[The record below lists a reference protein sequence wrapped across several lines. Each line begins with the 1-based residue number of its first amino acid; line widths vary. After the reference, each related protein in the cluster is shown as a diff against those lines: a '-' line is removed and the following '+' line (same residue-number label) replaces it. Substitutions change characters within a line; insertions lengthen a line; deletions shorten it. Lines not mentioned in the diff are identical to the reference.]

1 MDTILKK
8 SFDSNCNHTI
18 YDKLTD
24 EELIEEFRKGDS
36 EAEEHLLYRYMYI
49 SRKIVSSFYLIGA
62 EKDDLL
68 QEALLGLYKAIKEY
82 NPDKNC
88 SFKSYACVCIKRHII
103 TVIRSSTRQKHNP
116 LNNYI
121 SFNMLTYEDKE
132 VYLLEKITN
141 ETIEDPEN
149 IVVLKERENLIT
161 YTVNKY
167 LSEFEKK
174 VLSCY
179 FSGLTYI
186 ESSDVLHTDVKSID
200 NALQRIKKK
209 IKNKLNTEIFY

>member
-8 SFDSNCNHTI
+8 YSESTYKNDS
-18 YDKLTD
+18 YQKLTD

-36 EAEEHLLYRYMYI
+36 AAEEHLLHRYMYI
-49 SRKIVSSFYLIGA
+49 SKKIVSSFYLIGA

-88 SFKSYACVCIKRHII
+88 SFKSYASVCIKRHII

-141 ETIEDPEN
+141 DTIEDPEN
-149 IVVLKERENLIT
+149 IVVLKERESIIT

-179 FSGLTYI
+179 FSGLTYT
-186 ESSDVLHTDVKSID
+186 ESSDLLNTDVKSID

-209 IKNKLNTEIFY
+209 IKNELNTECIY

>member
-1 MDTILKK
+1 MKSILKK
-8 SFDSNCNHTI
+8 TVNSTNN
-18 YDKLTD
+18 YDLYEKLTD
-24 EELIEEFRKGDS
+24 EELIEEIRKGNTD
-36 EAEEHLLYRYMYI
+36 AEECLVYRYICI
-49 SRKIVSSFYLIGA
+49 SRKIVSSFYLVGA

-68 QEALLGLYKAIKEY
+68 QEALLGLFKAIKEY

-103 TVIRSSTRQKHNP
+103 TIIRSSTRQKHNP

-121 SFNMLTYEDKE
+121 SFNMIMHEDKE
-132 VYLLEKITN
+132 VYLLEKIVSD
-141 ETIEDPEN
+141 TIEDPEN
-149 IVVLKERENLIT
+149 IVVLKERENMIT

-179 FSGLTYI
+179 FSGLSYI
-186 ESSDVLHTDVKSID
+186 ESSDVLKTDVKSID
-200 NALQRIKKK
+200 NALQRIKRK
-209 IKNKLNTEIFY
+209 IKNELTAECFY